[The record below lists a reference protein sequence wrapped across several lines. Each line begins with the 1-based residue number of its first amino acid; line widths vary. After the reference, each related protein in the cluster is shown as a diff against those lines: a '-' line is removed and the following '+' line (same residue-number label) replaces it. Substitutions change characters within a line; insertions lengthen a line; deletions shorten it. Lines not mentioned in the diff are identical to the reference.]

1 MTSQRTRT
9 ADSRDRALR
18 ASEHRFARAFYASPI
33 AMAIT
38 TLAEGRY
45 VDVNEAFERQI
56 GYTREEVCGRTSLEL
71 KVWPTPGDRAAM
83 VTSLQ
88 RQKTLRDQHAQF
100 RTKSGRLITTL
111 YSASL
116 ITFDGRPSV
125 LAAIADITAQQLA
138 EDALRES
145 ESRFRM
151 LVAKSPFGIMVG
163 GRDHRIQFSN
173 PAFQRMF
180 QYAEEE
186 VVGKDPDELV
196 GGPGNAEASEFS
208 RRVLNG
214 EVVHATTARRRK
226 DGSTVNVELHAIPL
240 VSGNEFVG
248 CFGIYHDITQRV
260 ESEGKLRALRD
271 RLGRVQDEERAHI
284 ARELHDDIGQRLA
297 LLAIQLA
304 EIQKAARTV
313 APSLVEQLEAS
324 FELTG
329 EISADA
335 HRLSYRLHPS
345 QLAYLGL
352 TRALSSFCEEF
363 ARQNHL
369 EIDFDYAEL
378 PPLSP
383 DVMTCLY
390 RVAQEAVRNAERHSG
405 SRRVRIELAATPE
418 SIRLCVSDAGRGFDS
433 AAAEGSRGV
442 GLMSMAERVRNVGG
456 ELSIWSEPHRG
467 TRIEVSIP
475 AMSV

>member
-116 ITFDGRPSV
+116 ITVDGRHSV
-125 LAAIADITAQQLA
+125 LAAIADITAQLLV
-138 EDALRES
+138 ECALRES

-186 VVGKDPDELV
+186 VVGK
-196 GGPGNAEASEFS
+196 
-208 RRVLNG
+208 
-214 EVVHATTARRRK
+214 
-226 DGSTVNVELHAIPL
+226 
-240 VSGNEFVG
+240 
-248 CFGIYHDITQRV
+248 
-260 ESEGKLRALRD
+260 
-271 RLGRVQDEERAHI
+271 
-284 ARELHDDIGQRLA
+284 
-297 LLAIQLA
+297 
-304 EIQKAARTV
+304 
-313 APSLVEQLEAS
+313 
-324 FELTG
+324 
-329 EISADA
+329 
-335 HRLSYRLHPS
+335 
-345 QLAYLGL
+345 
-352 TRALSSFCEEF
+352 
-363 ARQNHL
+363 
-369 EIDFDYAEL
+369 
-378 PPLSP
+378 
-383 DVMTCLY
+383 
-390 RVAQEAVRNAERHSG
+390 
-405 SRRVRIELAATPE
+405 
-418 SIRLCVSDAGRGFDS
+418 
-433 AAAEGSRGV
+433 
-442 GLMSMAERVRNVGG
+442 
-456 ELSIWSEPHRG
+456 
-467 TRIEVSIP
+467 
-475 AMSV
+475 